1 VQIWPSLNPTG
12 HRAGTRHPSFERVDP
27 NRLWPDALADDDG
40 AGDLA
45 SHSHPS
51 TDSGDRY
58 AQLYVRAQE
67 PGPVETCW
75 AELFEVWRGAGFA
88 AHVDLHT
95 AMTRATTKYNNI
107 L

>member
-45 SHSHPS
+45 FHSHPS
-51 TDSGDRY
+51 IDSGDRY
-58 AQLYVRAQE
+58 AQLYARAQE

-95 AMTRATTKYNNI
+95 AMTRATTKYNI